1 MQLVISPQGYELI
14 VAGAILF
21 LLGLV
26 QGVALP
32 FVKNPRMALS
42 AHTDGLRSRLA
53 LIASGVI
60 WNLFDLSQVQFQ
72 IAFYSA
78 LIGYY
83 GLWIGITP
91 ASITGASRALPMA
104 GESYSGSPAAE
115 LLATLLT
122 RTSGTLILVS
132 AGFTVIGLL

>member
-42 AHTDGLRSRLA
+42 AHTDGLQSGLA

-60 WNLFDLSQVQFQ
+60 WNLLDLSQIQFQ

-83 GLWIGITP
+83 GLWIGITS

-104 GESYSGSPAAE
+104 GKGCSGSPAAE
-115 LLATLLT
+115 MLATLLT